1 MTAKPR
7 PELPTITVGQLR
19 SQLAAFDD
27 DWTLDFCGL
36 AFYRFKARGDR
47 HVQCEFSQPVYLDQH
62 TGRVI
67 VENPDID
74 IDTDDDG
81 DQ

>member
-1 MTAKPR
+1 MARAPH
-7 PELPTITVGQLR
+7 EIPTITVGQLR

-27 DWTLDFCGL
+27 DWTLDFGGL
-36 AFYRFKARGDR
+36 AFYRIKQRGEK
-47 HVQCEFSQPVYLDQH
+47 HAQCEFSQPVYLDRH

-74 IDTDDDG
+74 TADDG